1 MLDRKLFCINHD
13 LSRSIAKALAALLP
27 EYGLKRE
34 DLFITSKIPTFI
46 PHWPDW
52 PSLADCANG
61 LEVKKICFL
70 HHIIGYICSKF

>member
-1 MLDRKLFCINHD
+1 MSDRKLFFINHD
-13 LSRSIAKALAALLP
+13 LSRSIAKALTALLP

-61 LEVKKICFL
+61 LEVKKICIL
-70 HHIIGYICSKF
+70 HHLIINIFSKF